1 MGGIRVDLSD
11 NDSGRDI
18 AGGRRLGWGWGEG
31 GVAVKDGDIAVD
43 GRDEGRG
50 RSSEMALGI
59 IDTLC

>member
-1 MGGIRVDLSD
+1 MDLSD

-18 AGGRRLGWGWGEG
+18 AAGRRFGWGWGG
-31 GVAVKDGDIAVD
+31 GDVALEDGDIAVD

-50 RSSEMALGI
+50 RSGEMALGI